1 MRNIHGILLFNKPT
15 GFSSNAALQRVKR
28 LFQARKAGHTG
39 SLDKL
44 ASGLLPICFGE
55 ATKLAGFLLEADKCY
70 QAECTLGTTTSTGD
84 AEGAILT
91 QAPLTA
97 ISAEQ
102 IAAVLPAFRGSIQ
115 QIPPMYSAL
124 KSKGQP
130 LYKLAR
136 QGQVITR
143 TPRTVTIYQLKLLEV
158 INPQCVTLDIRCSKG
173 TYIRTLVEDI
183 GQALGCGAYV
193 SALHRSAVGEY
204 QDMVDLATLEAQ
216 EPQNLVDFLK
226 PLHSVLTHWPSVNLS
241 LEIATYIRKGQT
253 VHVACPPRQGWVKLL
268 TEEDEFLGI
277 GQVLADGRIAPKRLI
292 NS

>member
-1 MRNIHGILLFNKPT
+1 MRNIHGVLLFNKPT
-15 GFSSNAALQRVKR
+15 GLSSNAALQRVKR

-55 ATKLAGFLLEADKCY
+55 ATKLAGFLLEADKRY

-84 AEGAILT
+84 AEGEVLT
-91 QAPLTA
+91 HAPLTA
-97 ISAEQ
+97 ITASQ
-102 IAAVLPAFRGSIQ
+102 IAAVLPKFRGTIQ

-124 KSKGQP
+124 KRQGQP

-136 QGQVITR
+136 QGQVVTR
-143 TPRTVTIYQLKLLEV
+143 QPRTVTIYHLELLEW
-158 INPQCVTLDIRCSKG
+158 INPQCCIFDIRCSKG

-216 EPQNLVDFLK
+216 EPHTLVDFLK

-241 LEIATYIRKGQT
+241 LDSAACIRKGQT
-253 VHVACPPRQGWVKLL
+253 VHVAHPPPQGWVRLF
-268 TEEDEFLGI
+268 TEADELLGI
-277 GQVLADGRIAPKRLI
+277 GQVLADGRIAPKRLV
-292 NS
+292 NL